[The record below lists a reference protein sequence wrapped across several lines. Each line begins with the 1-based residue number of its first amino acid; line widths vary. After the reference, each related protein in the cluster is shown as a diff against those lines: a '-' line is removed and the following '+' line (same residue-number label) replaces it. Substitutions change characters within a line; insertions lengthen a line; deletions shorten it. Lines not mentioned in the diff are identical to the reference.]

1 MTDKAVNPPLASHAH
16 TQKKKKNTMAE
27 NVSEFSSNASKQTNL
42 KVMVSRGGLKLSASE
57 AQSHA
62 FSQQDLF
69 SQSTVILKQSP
80 YSKTCEQN
88 TLQTK
93 GCSIAANSKF
103 SNGAPRTGEG
113 LVLQALHFQA
123 IHVKDLFV
131 YLFIYSFIF

>member
-1 MTDKAVNPPLASHAH
+1 
-16 TQKKKKNTMAE
+16 MAE
-27 NVSEFSSNASKQTNL
+27 NVSEFSPNTLKQTNL

-88 TLQTK
+88 TSQTK
-93 GCSIAANSKF
+93 GCSIAASSKF
-103 SNGAPRTGEG
+103 SNGARSTQNRRRISVAGSSLSG
-113 LVLQALHFQA
+113 H
-123 IHVKDLFV
+123 
-131 YLFIYSFIF
+131 SC